1 MLTVL
6 AAFAVWW
13 GLRPLLTSPFTAPP
27 GKEVVAPSPVVPSP
41 SVTPSPSRS
50 VAPPRSVAPKP
61 SLYDGWAFANGA
73 FVRTFEV
80 NGGTATVRIVDGHVS
95 LVSSAPWE
103 GYTIT
108 SRQPGPDRLVLEF
121 FKPGEHYTVVDAM
134 WWQNRPYAEVN
145 NVA

>member
-1 MLTVL
+1 M
-6 AAFAVWW
+6 
-13 GLRPLLTSPFTAPP
+13 
-27 GKEVVAPSPVVPSP
+27 
-41 SVTPSPSRS
+41 
-50 VAPPRSVAPKP
+50 
-61 SLYDGWAFANGA
+61 
-73 FVRTFEV
+73 RTFEV